1 MSISR
6 RQFLCVAPS
15 STAAAALTRRG
26 GLTRAAD
33 VPASVARTSK
43 LVPPDGGRAIWWM
56 GDDRIRFQALTADT
70 GGAYTWWIDEP
81 PAGVGP
87 PRHVHSR
94 EEEGFYVIDGEVVF
108 QAGNMKA
115 TAGPGTFIAL
125 PAGIPHGW
133 VNGKTQARLITFTAE
148 AGNEGF
154 FLELGGE
161 KKGPRQVMPVGEI
174 NRLSERYGVTYL
186 GPAEDPT
193 DGSLALGDGR
203 APTPVKPGEG
213 EKLYAAGV
221 EYTVK
226 AGGPQTAGAYTLTEL
241 LLSPGGVVPAL
252 RHARYEEGIYVLDGE
267 VTAAV
272 AERTFHA
279 GPGDFLVV
287 PWGLTHEIKNLGKK
301 PARLL
306 SLTTPSG
313 IEDYFRAACRKTGP
327 ADRDDLDRLRTVGRR
342 YGIFS

>member
-1 MSISR
+1 MSINR
-6 RQFLCVAPS
+6 RQFFQVAPV
-15 STAAAALTRRG
+15 TAGAAALTLRG
-26 GLTRAAD
+26 EAAKAAD
-33 VPASVARTSK
+33 VPCSVAREPK

-56 GDDRIRFQALTADT
+56 GDDRIRFQAITADT

-94 EEEGFYVIDGEVVF
+94 EEEAFYVIDGEVVF
-108 QAGNMKA
+108 QAGRLKA
-115 TAGPGTFIAL
+115 TAGPGTFLAL

-133 VNGKTQARLITFTAE
+133 LNGKTQARLITFTAG

-154 FLELGGE
+154 FLELVGE
-161 KKGPRQVMPVGEI
+161 KKGPRRVMPIAEI
-174 NRLSERYGVTYL
+174 NRRSERYGVTYL
-186 GPAEDPT
+186 GPADDPT
-193 DGSLALGDGR
+193 DGSLALGDR
-203 APTPVKPGEG
+203 RTPTSVKPGEG

-221 EYTVK
+221 EYTIK
-226 AGGPQTAGAYTLTEL
+226 AGGQQTAGAYTLTEL
-241 LLSPGGVVPAL
+241 RLDPGGVVPAL

-267 VTAAV
+267 ATATV
-272 AERTFHA
+272 AGRTFDA
-279 GPGDFLVV
+279 GPGDFLVI
-287 PWGLTHEIKNLGKK
+287 PWGLTHEVKNPGKE

-306 SLTTPSG
+306 SLTTPAG

-327 ADRDDLDRLRTVGRR
+327 ADGNDLDRLRTVGRR

>member
-1 MSISR
+1 MSINR
-6 RQFLCVAPS
+6 RQFLRVAPAS
-15 STAAAALTRRG
+15 AGVGAFLLRG
-26 GLTRAAD
+26 GVAGAAD
-33 VPASVARTSK
+33 VPASVARAPK

-56 GDDRIRFQALTADT
+56 GDDRIRFQAITADT
-70 GGAYTWWIDEP
+70 GGAYAWWIDEP

-94 EEEGFYVIDGEVVF
+94 EEEGFNVVDGGVVF
-108 QAGNMKA
+108 QAGKLKA

-133 VNGKTQARLITFTAE
+133 VNGKTQARLITFTAG

-186 GPAEDPT
+186 EPAEDPT

-203 APTPVKPGEG
+203 TPTPVKPGGG

-221 EYTVK
+221 EYTIK

-241 LLSPGGVVPAL
+241 LLGPGGVVPAL

-267 VTAAV
+267 VTATIAG
-272 AERTFHA
+272 RTLNA
-279 GPGDFLVV
+279 GSGDFLVV
-287 PWGLTHEIKNLGKK
+287 PLGLTHGLKNLGKK

-306 SLTTPSG
+306 SLTTPAG

-327 ADRDDLDRLRTVGRR
+327 AEGNDLDRLRIVGRR